1 MTRKALGR
9 GLSALLRD
17 SGGQAQGLQPIPLE
31 LVDPNPFQPRKSMA
45 SDRLEEL
52 ARSIRSTG
60 IVQPIIVRRSGERF
74 QLIAGERRWRA
85 ARLAALESVPAI
97 VRDISDQEA
106 LELAITENALR
117 EDLSA
122 IEMAEAYHAL
132 QERFGYSQEEI
143 ASRIG
148 MDRATVANTI
158 RLLKLPEQI
167 KEMIASG
174 QITPGHA
181 RALLACQELE
191 YQLRLAKR
199 IVETGLTV
207 RQAERLASAPPN
219 HPQRK
224 ESQPQADANTRAAQL
239 QLERALGTR
248 VRIVGD
254 RNRGKIEISY
264 FSADDLNRLFY
275 CMTGIANGRD
285 QKDVS

>member
-17 SGGQAQGLQPIPLE
+17 SDGQAQGLQPIPLD

-97 VRDISDQEA
+97 VREISDQEA

-122 IEMAEAYHAL
+122 IEMAEAFHA
-132 QERFGYSQEEI
+132 
-143 ASRIG
+143 
-148 MDRATVANTI
+148 
-158 RLLKLPEQI
+158 
-167 KEMIASG
+167 
-174 QITPGHA
+174 
-181 RALLACQELE
+181 
-191 YQLRLAKR
+191 
-199 IVETGLTV
+199 
-207 RQAERLASAPPN
+207 
-219 HPQRK
+219 
-224 ESQPQADANTRAAQL
+224 
-239 QLERALGTR
+239 
-248 VRIVGD
+248 
-254 RNRGKIEISY
+254 
-264 FSADDLNRLFY
+264 
-275 CMTGIANGRD
+275 
-285 QKDVS
+285 

>member
-17 SGGQAQGLQPIPLE
+17 SDGQAQGLQPIPLD

-122 IEMAEAYHAL
+122 VEMAEAFHAL

-167 KEMIASG
+167 KEMIADG
-174 QITPGHA
+174 QISPGHA
-181 RALLACQELE
+181 RALLACQEPE

-199 IVETGLTV
+199 IAETGLTV
-207 RQAERLASAPPN
+207 RQAERLASAQPDQ
-219 HPQRK
+219 PQRK
-224 ESQPQADANTRAAQL
+224 ESQPQADANTRSAQL

-254 RNRGKIEISY
+254 GNRGKIEISY
-264 FSADDLNRLFY
+264 FSADDLNRLFS
-275 CMTGIANGRD
+275 CMTGITGGRD
-285 QKDVS
+285 QRDSS